1 MGVREERKV
10 ATRVKLVATARRQFT
25 LLGYEGVKVRELA
38 HAMGM
43 STGVVFAH
51 FHGGK
56 DELWE
61 AAMGCPAPSI
71 RQTKEAIE
79 ETIRSAIKSPDHNVP
94 RAALLQIAQQMSDLT
109 RGLYGWNAA

>member
-1 MGVREERKV
+1 MSIRAEKKE

-25 LLGYEGVKVRELA
+25 TLGYEGVTIRELA
-38 HAMGM
+38 KAIGM
-43 STGVVFAH
+43 SSGVIFGQ
-51 FHGGK
+51 FPGGK
-56 DELWE
+56 DELWA
-61 AAMGCPAPSI
+61 AAMGGPAPSI

-94 RAALLQIAQQMSDLT
+94 RAALLQISQQMSDLA